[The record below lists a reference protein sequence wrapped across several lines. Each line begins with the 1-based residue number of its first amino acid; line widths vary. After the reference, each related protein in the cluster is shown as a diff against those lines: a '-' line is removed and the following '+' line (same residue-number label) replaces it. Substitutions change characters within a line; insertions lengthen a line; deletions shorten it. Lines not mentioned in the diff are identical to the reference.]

1 MLTAREKAGRLFTNP
16 KSDVD
21 CSQLIIDCLDDM
33 AGAGVGIAKLP
44 ISVQFLSNSQCS
56 QPVAPP
62 SNSSCWSPQGIELLI

>member
-44 ISVQFLSNSQCS
+44 SLSNFS
-56 QPVAPP
+56 VILNTA
-62 SNSSCWSPQGIELLI
+62 NL